1 MKTVIAFFDYKS
13 ETKESL
19 LDLYEYVSIGEGQDY
34 ETTKDFLEA
43 LKTMGRKTGFTLKLK
58 NVVVA

>member
-13 ETKESL
+13 ESKDSL
-19 LDLYEYVSIGEGQDY
+19 LDLYEYVSIGEGYDY

-43 LKTMGRKTGFTLKLK
+43 LKTNGLRAGFTLKIK

>member
-1 MKTVIAFFDYKS
+1 MKTVIAFFDYTS
-13 ETKESL
+13 EKKDNL
-19 LDLYEYVSIGEGQDY
+19 LNLYEYVSVGEGQDY

-43 LKTMGRKTGFTLKLK
+43 LKTGGRKAGFTLKLK